1 MAYYESEFE
10 MALLELLQ
18 EQGWKC
24 SCGEDFHRRYEDPL
38 IEEEQRLFLNRKY
51 SSEHLSQ
58 DELDSIVA
66 NLRNTGDATAYK
78 SLRAAFSLY
87 RDGYNF
93 QRHNSEQ
100 TLWINYIDFDNPE
113 LNSFKAVNQF
123 SVSYDLGRHTRR
135 PDILL
140 FVNGIPVCIL
150 ELKNP
155 ADENATI
162 SSAYDQIHIRY
173 RRDIPQLM
181 KFCAL
186 SCISDGSNT
195 RLGTTYTP
203 YIHYYAWKKVENEDA
218 SAAEGVPELKTMVEG
233 AFRPDRL
240 LEILRDY
247 CYFPDLSKGTEEE
260 LVCRYPQFFATRK
273 LLCHIE
279 AHLHSENGDGKGGTY
294 FGATGCGKT
303 YTMVFLS
310 RQLALRSTKVKNPT
324 IVVIVDRED
333 LQDQS
338 NKVFVSSSEFL
349 SCGVVRQIESRE
361 DLAMELS
368 MREGGG
374 VFICTIQKFCEATGL
389 INPRANIIC
398 LSDEA
403 HRSQTGIGAN
413 LRIEDGSGRKPGV
426 YVSYGFA
433 KYLRDAFPNATYVG
447 FTGTPIDETIHVFGE
462 VVATYTMQEA
472 VHDNVT
478 VGIIYEPRLT
488 KVLLDD
494 EKARQ
499 IEDYYSLCY
508 DEGAK
513 LEDILKSKQAMSSL
527 EAIIG
532 NDDRLRRLALDVAQH
547 YEKTC
552 ATRPELVQKAM
563 IACSNRKIAYKLYT
577 IFREI
582 RPEWFVSRK
591 CEDESRLSSAELEK
605 LEALPFINIVA
616 TRGDND
622 PEDMFKTLGDKS
634 YRNFLAAQ
642 FKNEHSNF
650 RIAIVVDMWIT
661 GFDVPCLTVLY
672 NDKPLQ
678 KHNLIQTIS
687 RVNRKYQVNVDGEVI
702 EKERGIV
709 VDYIGIRDKMLQAL
723 KQYGGDNKC
732 ASEDEVE
739 SSYKIFREELQIL
752 CEMIR
757 DCDLSDFF
765 GDKPLL
771 RLNAL
776 HRGAE
781 FVLSRVT
788 PKDEKVTFQTK
799 FKGHVRRLR
808 SAYDICHPAG
818 MLSEEEI
825 AWAQCLM
832 AIYSYINKTS
842 SSQHDLSSMNKV
854 VEEMVNEAISCS
866 GVEMV
871 LKEKPDE
878 EIFSDEF
885 EQSLKEI
892 KMPCTKFQ
900 VLVKLLKR
908 AIKEYSQTN
917 LVAAKRFEQ
926 MLEQLVEEYNTRD
939 GDAFANA
946 VGAEA
951 VELIQK
957 EVDKKVDSLSD
968 RVLGLLRDLKAD
980 KQKFKDLGI
989 SFEEKAFYDIL
1000 VDVRDK
1006 HQFEYPDSKCI
1017 ELSRKIKDLVDQATP
1032 YADWKNNGNIKDKLN
1047 ADLMVLLYK
1056 NGYPPLWN
1064 NDVYNGIMT
1073 QVGNYKENS

>member
-1 MAYYESEFE
+1 M
-10 MALLELLQ
+10 
-18 EQGWKC
+18 
-24 SCGEDFHRRYEDPL
+24 
-38 IEEEQRLFLNRKY
+38 
-51 SSEHLSQ
+51 
-58 DELDSIVA
+58 
-66 NLRNTGDATAYK
+66 
-78 SLRAAFSLY
+78 
-87 RDGYNF
+87 
-93 QRHNSEQ
+93 
-100 TLWINYIDFDNPE
+100 
-113 LNSFKAVNQF
+113 
-123 SVSYDLGRHTRR
+123 
-135 PDILL
+135 
-140 FVNGIPVCIL
+140 
-150 ELKNP
+150 
-155 ADENATI
+155 
-162 SSAYDQIHIRY
+162 
-173 RRDIPQLM
+173 
-181 KFCAL
+181 
-186 SCISDGSNT
+186 
-195 RLGTTYTP
+195 
-203 YIHYYAWKKVENEDA
+203 
-218 SAAEGVPELKTMVEG
+218 
-233 AFRPDRL
+233 
-240 LEILRDY
+240 
-247 CYFPDLSKGTEEE
+247 
-260 LVCRYPQFFATRK
+260 
-273 LLCHIE
+273 
-279 AHLHSENGDGKGGTY
+279 
-294 FGATGCGKT
+294 
-303 YTMVFLS
+303 
-310 RQLALRSTKVKNPT
+310 
-324 IVVIVDRED
+324 
-333 LQDQS
+333 
-338 NKVFVSSSEFL
+338 
-349 SCGVVRQIESRE
+349 
-361 DLAMELS
+361 
-368 MREGGG
+368 
-374 VFICTIQKFCEATGL
+374 
-389 INPRANIIC
+389 
-398 LSDEA
+398 
-403 HRSQTGIGAN
+403 
-413 LRIEDGSGRKPGV
+413 
-426 YVSYGFA
+426 
-433 KYLRDAFPNATYVG
+433 
-447 FTGTPIDETIHVFGE
+447 
-462 VVATYTMQEA
+462 
-472 VHDNVT
+472 
-478 VGIIYEPRLT
+478 
-488 KVLLDD
+488 
-494 EKARQ
+494 
-499 IEDYYSLCY
+499 
-508 DEGAK
+508 
-513 LEDILKSKQAMSSL
+513 
-527 EAIIG
+527 
-532 NDDRLRRLALDVAQH
+532 
-547 YEKTC
+547 
-552 ATRPELVQKAM
+552 
-563 IACSNRKIAYKLYT
+563 
-577 IFREI
+577 
-582 RPEWFVSRK
+582 
-591 CEDESRLSSAELEK
+591 
-605 LEALPFINIVA
+605 
-616 TRGDND
+616 
-622 PEDMFKTLGDKS
+622 
-634 YRNFLAAQ
+634 
-642 FKNEHSNF
+642 
-650 RIAIVVDMWIT
+650 
-661 GFDVPCLTVLY
+661 
-672 NDKPLQ
+672 
-678 KHNLIQTIS
+678 
-687 RVNRKYQVNVDGEVI
+687 
-702 EKERGIV
+702 
-709 VDYIGIRDKMLQAL
+709 
-723 KQYGGDNKC
+723 GGDNKC